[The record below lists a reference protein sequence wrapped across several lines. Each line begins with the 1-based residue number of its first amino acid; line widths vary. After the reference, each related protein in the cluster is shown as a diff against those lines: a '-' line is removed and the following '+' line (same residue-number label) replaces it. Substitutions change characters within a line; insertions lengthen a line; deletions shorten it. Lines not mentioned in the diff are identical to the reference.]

1 MKHIRTNYRTVLAS
15 AVLGLC
21 GMAPLSGYAA
31 ESNVYGWLGYFK
43 PSFDDEMRAGWYKIN
58 TTTGEQTNV
67 WLDKKL
73 GMGGNYFYVGYV
85 RDGKICG
92 YYGNASTKMYLEFD
106 LATGEPLTEKE
117 FDVSGDNAY
126 KNMLVGAYNKA
137 DDCVY
142 GFSLN
147 VDKTIDYVIKAP
159 ASDPMNFSIVRRMP
173 SDYMMPVSCC
183 FSSADNHLYG
193 IDQYGDLIR
202 MDVYGNFEVAG
213 FFSQMSGE
221 SEPDIAWFES
231 GMTYSPR
238 DNAFI
243 WNRHDVRYNTS
254 FYRISAD
261 KDHKWTKLT
270 DLPWQDQYV
279 FMSSPDTDG
288 SEAGPVAPGFVSCSF
303 PDGAVDGSIVF
314 RMPSKLADGSDAPAS
329 MTWTA
334 TDGESVQSG
343 TAAPGDEVT
352 VNYSGLNNGEHN
364 FTFRAAAGGEQG
376 ASLVHNLW
384 VGLDVPAA
392 PENVLLEA
400 AAGGYRLSWTAPD
413 HGAHYG
419 HMVPADLTYVVY
431 LDGKQVGNATK
442 ECSVAVEL
450 PSDAATRQYAFQVY
464 AVADREGKL
473 VSEPGTSN
481 SVFMGRGYDLPYTIV
496 PDAEQAAAMT
506 VINVD
511 GDRSNWA
518 LTNEVGQNTPSF
530 FTSRDWDNKGDDWL
544 ITPPLWFDKDNAK
557 YNISF
562 EVKFHNPLKA
572 EEFYEV
578 WVGDSPEADAMRQ
591 IRVAPKTRVNE
602 RTYYKV
608 SYDFD
613 VEKGGTRF
621 AGIRYVGDADQGG
634 IYVRNIT
641 VKCLDGG
648 SGVETAQ
655 GAEVNATGHEG
666 FIMLSAPESAKAFV
680 YAADGRLVA
689 SPVVEG
695 AITLQAERGLYVVK
709 ICDKSFKVF
718 VK

>member
-21 GMAPLSGYAA
+21 GIAPLSGYAA

-58 TTTGEQTNV
+58 ATTGEQTNV

-126 KNMLVGAYNKA
+126 KNILVGAYNKA

-213 FFSQMSGE
+213 YFSQMSGE
-221 SEPDIAWFES
+221 DESDIAWFES

-254 FYRISAD
+254 LYRISAD
-261 KDHKWTKLT
+261 KEHKWTKLT

-279 FMSSPDTDG
+279 FMTSPDTDG
-288 SEAGPVAPGFVSCSF
+288 SETGPVAPGFVSCSF
-303 PDGAVDGSIVF
+303 PEGAVEGSIVF

-334 TDGESVQSG
+334 TDGEAVQSG
-343 TAAPGDEVT
+343 TAAPGAEVT
-352 VNYSGLNNGEHN
+352 VNYSGLENGEHN
-364 FTFRAAAGGEQG
+364 FTFRAAAGTEKG
-376 ASLVHNLW
+376 ASLVHNTW
-384 VGLDVPAA
+384 VGADVPAA
-392 PENVLLEA
+392 PGNVLLEA
-400 AAGGYRLSWTAPD
+400 AGGGYRLSWTAPD

-496 PDAEQAAAMT
+496 PTAEQAAAMT
-506 VINVD
+506 IINVD
-511 GDRSNWA
+511 GDRSNWSM
-518 LTNEVGQNTPSF
+518 TSEVGETTSSF

-578 WVGDSPEADAMRQ
+578 WVGDSPSADAMRQ

-634 IYVRNIT
+634 IYVRNIA

-648 SGVETAQ
+648 SGVEMTQ
-655 GAEVNATGHEG
+655 GAEAGATGHEG
-666 FIMLSAPESAKAFV
+666 FIMLTAPGASKALV

-689 SPVVEG
+689 SPEVDG
-695 AITLQAERGLYVVK
+695 TMSLQAERGLYVVRL
-709 ICDKSFKVF
+709 CGKSFKIF